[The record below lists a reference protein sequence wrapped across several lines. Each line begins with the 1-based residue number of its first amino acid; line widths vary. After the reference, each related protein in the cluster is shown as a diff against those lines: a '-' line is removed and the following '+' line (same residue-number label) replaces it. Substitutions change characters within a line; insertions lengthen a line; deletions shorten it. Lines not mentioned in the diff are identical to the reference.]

1 MRLGEP
7 LGTILLTLSAVAI
20 EVSLIT
26 ALLFHGGENPTIARD
41 TTFAVLMV
49 VMNGLLGVTL
59 LAGALRH
66 KRQTFNTE
74 GAQSYISLLLPLSVI
89 GLVLPTATVSGADG
103 TLTAVQA
110 MLFAA
115 FMLAIYAVFLLVQT
129 RTHPRFFTE
138 VEDEPPGEGSAL
150 PRTLK
155 AGAIDAALLFVALL
169 PVPLLADDLA
179 ATIEVGMSNAG
190 IPEAV
195 AGILVASLV
204 LAPEGMSAVA
214 AARRNRMQRAINI
227 LFGSALSTIA
237 ITVPTVIVISLVAG
251 HDLILGLEPESMI
264 LLVLT
269 LGLAVVTFG
278 RGQTDVLKGIIHL
291 LVFAVFVVLAF
302 VP

>member
-1 MRLGEP
+1 
-7 LGTILLTLSAVAI
+7 
-20 EVSLIT
+20 
-26 ALLFHGGENPTIARD
+26 
-41 TTFAVLMV
+41 
-49 VMNGLLGVTL
+49 
-59 LAGALRH
+59 
-66 KRQTFNTE
+66 
-74 GAQSYISLLLPLSVI
+74 
-89 GLVLPTATVSGADG
+89 
-103 TLTAVQA
+103 
-110 MLFAA
+110 
-115 FMLAIYAVFLLVQT
+115 MLAIYAVFLLVQT